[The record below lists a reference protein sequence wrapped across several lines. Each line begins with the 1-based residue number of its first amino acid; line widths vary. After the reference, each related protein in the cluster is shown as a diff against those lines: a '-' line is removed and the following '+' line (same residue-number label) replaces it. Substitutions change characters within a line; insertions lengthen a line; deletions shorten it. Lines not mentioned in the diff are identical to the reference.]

1 MARNR
6 MLKLEK
12 RLDSSER
19 RCDSFAQLCYDRMNK
34 MLEDGHF
41 RKLNETEA
49 FFCLTNTWYMR
60 IIPLANPNK
69 PGKVRLV
76 LDAAARSYGKSLN
89 DFLMK
94 GPDYFNSIT
103 SILL

>member
-12 RLDSSER
+12 RLDASEQR
-19 RCDSFAQLCYDRMNK
+19 RESFAQLCYDRMNK

-49 FFCLTNTWYMR
+49 FF
-60 IIPLANPNK
+60 
-69 PGKVRLV
+69 
-76 LDAAARSYGKSLN
+76 ARPTLGTCQS
-89 DFLMK
+89 FL
-94 GPDYFNSIT
+94 
-103 SILL
+103 